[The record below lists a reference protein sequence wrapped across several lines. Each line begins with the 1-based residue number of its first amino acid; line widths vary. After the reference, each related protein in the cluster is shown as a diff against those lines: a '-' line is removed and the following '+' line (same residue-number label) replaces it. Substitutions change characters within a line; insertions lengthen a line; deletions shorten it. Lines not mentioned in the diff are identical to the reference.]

1 MSGPL
6 VGAEHIECFTFFVL
20 GDLYSL
26 YSFFFFNLRWRTYR
40 QRTDSLSPYFAFS
53 TDRCVCV
60 LVTVNHCDGH
70 TRNLCIE
77 ALPSF
82 LFCFFSRPFS

>member
-6 VGAEHIECFTFFVL
+6 VGAEHIACFTFFVL

-26 YSFFFFNLRWRTYR
+26 SSFFFLNLRWRTYR
-40 QRTDSLSPYFAFS
+40 QRTDRLSPYFVFS

-60 LVTVNHCDGH
+60 LVTVNHRDGC
-70 TRNLCIE
+70 L
-77 ALPSF
+77 
-82 LFCFFSRPFS
+82 